1 MRIRRPRIRNV
12 TMHAHAS
19 DAQVADFIE
28 MRLRRALSRERG
40 GIAVAFPGGSTPAPI
55 LAELAT
61 RALPWSRINV
71 YPTDDRDVDEDD
83 PASNFGMLRDALE
96 PAGALV
102 TPLAEGFDV
111 PHFALVWLGMG
122 TDGHIASLFPS
133 SDPQVDDPQPV
144 RRIRPDPMPEDAP
157 YERISLTIPAL
168 VASDEIVIVIRGI
181 AKKTLF
187 KEAIE
192 GDNDLPVRRLLAERD
207 AQIGK
212 PLTCFT

>member
-1 MRIRRPRIRNV
+1 
-12 TMHAHAS
+12 MHAHAS
-19 DAQVADFIE
+19 DAQVADFIH

-40 GIAVAFPGGSTPAPI
+40 GIAVAFPGGSTPALI
-55 LAELAT
+55 LAELAA
-61 RALPWSRINV
+61 RPIEWSRVNV

-83 PASNFGMLRDALE
+83 PASNFGALRDALE
-96 PAGALV
+96 PSGALV

-133 SDPQVDDPQPV
+133 SDPQPDDELPV
-144 RRIRPDPMPEDAP
+144 RRIMPDPLPPEAP
-157 YERISLTIPAL
+157 YERISLTIPAML
-168 VASDEIVIVIRGI
+168 QADEIVFVIRGVEKR
-181 AKKTLF
+181 ALF
-187 KEAIE
+187 QEAIE

-207 AQIGK
+207 GQIGK

>member
-1 MRIRRPRIRNV
+1 
-12 TMHAHAS
+12 MHAHAS
-19 DAQVADFIE
+19 DTQVADFIE

-40 GIAVAFPGGSTPAPI
+40 GIAAAFPGGSTPAPI
-55 LAELAT
+55 LAELAQ
-61 RALPWSRINV
+61 RSLPWSRINV

-83 PASNFGMLRDALE
+83 PASNYGALRDALE

-111 PHFALVWLGMG
+111 PQFSLVWLGMG

-144 RRIRPDPMPEDAP
+144 RRIIPDPMPEDAP
-157 YERISLTIPAL
+157 CERISLTLPAL
-168 VASDEIVIVIRGI
+168 LASDEIVFVIRGI
-181 AKKTLF
+181 AKRTLF
-187 KEAIE
+187 KEAVE
-192 GDNDLPVRRLLAERD
+192 GENDLPVRRLLAARD
-207 AQIGK
+207 AQLGK